1 MVAIAE
7 RKTVKAKNRVALSD
21 LVYEQIDGKA
31 VYYWVYKDV
40 LNSRKTFE
48 EIMSCSD
55 LQGVLV

>member
-31 VYYWVYKDV
+31 VYY
-40 LNSRKTFE
+40 
-48 EIMSCSD
+48 
-55 LQGVLV
+55 